1 MAAASM
7 RSALQLSYK
16 QASACVCVEV
26 FGNSTR
32 PSGSICS
39 SLGFFNAPL
48 RRVIGAQ
55 RNAAVT
61 SQLWAGEPDEGPGRR
76 GEAWKKA
83 AAAAVA
89 AFSLSGSSEEAASEE
104 EELITLLKKA
114 KLSILRG
121 ELEAASSFL
130 HAAAVIAQRRRH
142 RPAIVYTYSQMA
154 NLAYVRGHLSQVSTS
169 LLDGCRSASR
179 RGDVPT
185 LRPQAEKLFKAAMSY
200 MLAGGT
206 PQDDNAFVEMSLKLA
221 AMYAQ
226 QNKAELAEHGFR
238 FCLETLEVKVQKLQE
253 TPADQLTEADEV
265 LRKDTRLL
273 LGLCLD
279 SRARYLASTQRLTQ
293 AADDY
298 RKALDICRQ
307 EQGPQHHQTLVLMS
321 DLATILDM
329 QGRHDDALALIRQAV
344 DAARASGHEDLHVL
358 LANMAAVLLHAGRHD
373 DGVRLLREA
382 LGLAREVDDREAVRH
397 ILRSLGRAEA
407 EPDREGAESRSA

>member
-7 RSALQLSYK
+7 RSALQLSVYK
-16 QASACVCVEV
+16 QASACAFVQV
-26 FGNSTR
+26 FGSSTR

-55 RNAAVT
+55 RNAAET

-76 GEAWKKA
+76 QKREVWKKV

-104 EELITLLKKA
+104 EELIALLKKA

-130 HAAAVIAQRRRH
+130 HAAAVIAQRQRH

-154 NLAYVRGHLSQVSTS
+154 NLAYVRGHLS
-169 LLDGCRSASR
+169 
-179 RGDVPT
+179 
-185 LRPQAEKLFKAAMSY
+185 QAEKLFKAAMSY

-321 DLATILDM
+321 DLSTILDM

-407 EPDREGAESRSA
+407 EPDREGAEPRSA

>member
-7 RSALQLSYK
+7 RSALQLSVYK
-16 QASACVCVEV
+16 QASACAFVQV
-26 FGNSTR
+26 FGSSTR

-55 RNAAVT
+55 RNAAET

-76 GEAWKKA
+76 QKREVWKKV

-104 EELITLLKKA
+104 EELIALLKKA
-114 KLSILRG
+114 KHPEGRAGGGVVLL
-121 ELEAASSFL
+121 AC
-130 HAAAVIAQRRRH
+130 RRRH
-142 RPAIVYTYSQMA
+142 RAATAPPTRHRLHLQPDGQPG
-154 NLAYVRGHLSQVSTS
+154 VRSWSPVSGEYEFARR
-169 LLDGCRSASR
+169 LSASR

-307 EQGPQHHQTLVLMS
+307 EQGPQHHQICRV
-321 DLATILDM
+321 ATTTPW
-329 QGRHDDALALIRQAV
+329 R
-344 DAARASGHEDLHVL
+344 
-358 LANMAAVLLHAGRHD
+358 
-373 DGVRLLREA
+373 
-382 LGLAREVDDREAVRH
+382 
-397 ILRSLGRAEA
+397 
-407 EPDREGAESRSA
+407 